1 MIMEYVPN
9 SGTTSFRL
17 DWVENPVSKSG
28 QFLRRTH
35 VRKTGHFLGNFGT
48 MSGVLNLVNGFVV
61 L

>member
-48 MSGVLNLVNGFVV
+48 MSGVLKF
-61 L
+61 